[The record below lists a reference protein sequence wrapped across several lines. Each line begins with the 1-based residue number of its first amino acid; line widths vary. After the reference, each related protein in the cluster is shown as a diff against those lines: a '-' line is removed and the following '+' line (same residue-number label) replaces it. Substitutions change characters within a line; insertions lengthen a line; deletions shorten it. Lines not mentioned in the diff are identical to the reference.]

1 MSWDDF
7 HFNCRVLSCKL
18 SDGMLLSK
26 AQQYLI
32 DSYQEYRQVNLVGEQ
47 QKLLEK
53 ILAENDSAKV
63 HQLLVT
69 YGSLNFSLQHEL
81 SSKLTKI
88 KRYLLFLFAVFIL
101 TSTIFKVYVL
111 PIFVDFFAKFDP
123 DVVYNLQAFERSWL
137 ISTVL
142 LVTVTVLL
150 LYFIFLAKQLGHQ
163 LTSDTLNKVAKLALS
178 KKVITELCTIQ
189 DLMNAPIQASLG
201 TEPPKSAKFIQQLGK
216 DKIDVAFELQA
227 LLDKHKERLSI
238 LINKRM
244 GRILVVL
251 SLVVF
256 YAIYLFVSSLYAPI
270 FAIGAVV

>member
-18 SDGMLLSK
+18 SDGMLLSE

-32 DSYQEYRQVNLVGEQ
+32 DNYQEYRQVNLVGEQ

-53 ILAENDSAKV
+53 ILAENDSVKV

-69 YGSLNFSLQHEL
+69 YGSLNFSLQHRL
-81 SSKLTKI
+81 SSKLMKI

-111 PIFVDFFAKFDP
+111 PVFVDFFAKFDS
-123 DVVYNLQAFERSWL
+123 DVVYNLQAFEQSWL

-150 LYFIFLAKQLGHQ
+150 LYFIFLAKRLGQQ
-163 LTSDTLNKVAKLALS
+163 LTSNALSKVAKLALS
-178 KKVITELCTIQ
+178 KKVIKELCTIQ

-201 TEPPKSAKFIQQLGK
+201 TEHAKSAKFIQQLSK
-216 DKIDVAFELQA
+216 DKIDVGFELQA
-227 LLDKHKERLSI
+227 LLDKHKERLSM

-244 GRILVVL
+244 GRILVFL

-270 FAIGAVV
+270 FAMGAVV